1 DARRGARGT
10 GERPVF
16 PDLDGARVEL
26 DRVARR
32 HDLRLE
38 IRGRVRPEGVE
49 GTDVGHA
56 APTHERSDRLHV
68 PHLLQRPRAYF
79 SRGDAGGADLLRER
93 YHGLRYVESLAGGE
107 AGVEGRRCG
116 GGGSGGGGGGE

>member
-1 DARRGARGT
+1 MYLLEIPAYVLHVHAFVRLIYRRTSAYHGTFVYRVGLAVSTDARRGARGT

-38 IRGRVRPEGVE
+38 VI
-49 GTDVGHA
+49 
-56 APTHERSDRLHV
+56 
-68 PHLLQRPRAYF
+68 LQQHD
-79 SRGDAGGADLLRER
+79 SKKCLR
-93 YHGLRYVESLAGGE
+93 
-107 AGVEGRRCG
+107 
-116 GGGSGGGGGGE
+116 

>member
-1 DARRGARGT
+1 MHMLAFAWYTGVLAHTYVYRVGFTVSTDARRGARGA

-38 IRGRVRPEGVE
+38 VIP
-49 GTDVGHA
+49 
-56 APTHERSDRLHV
+56 
-68 PHLLQRPRAYF
+68 Q
-79 SRGDAGGADLLRER
+79 
-93 YHGLRYVESLAGGE
+93 
-107 AGVEGRRCG
+107 
-116 GGGSGGGGGGE
+116 